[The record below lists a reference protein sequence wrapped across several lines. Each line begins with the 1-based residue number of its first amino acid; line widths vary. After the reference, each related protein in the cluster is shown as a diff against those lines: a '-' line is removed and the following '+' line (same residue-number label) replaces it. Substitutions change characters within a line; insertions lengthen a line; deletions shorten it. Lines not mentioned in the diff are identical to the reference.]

1 MPRGPVP
8 RNELL
13 SLGAGWVGAVGCKRR
28 RKKCTPAV
36 LYAYGLLPCTED
48 VNRSGLCPRRVSI
61 VEFVDLFSSCVLCM
75 GCGRVGQKQRIR
87 FSGGK
92 YFEGRETFRG

>member
-36 LYAYGLLPCTED
+36 LYAYGLLPYTED
-48 VNRSGLCPRRVSI
+48 VNQSGLCPRRVDS
-61 VEFVDLFSSCVLCM
+61 L
-75 GCGRVGQKQRIR
+75 RVC
-87 FSGGK
+87 
-92 YFEGRETFRG
+92 